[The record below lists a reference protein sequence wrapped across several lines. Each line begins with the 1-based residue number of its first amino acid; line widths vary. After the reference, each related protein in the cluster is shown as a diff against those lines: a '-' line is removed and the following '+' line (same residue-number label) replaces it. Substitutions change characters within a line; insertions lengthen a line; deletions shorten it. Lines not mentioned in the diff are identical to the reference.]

1 MNDENYFAL
10 AIPFFIGGMLI
21 ELVYQWVTK
30 RALYR
35 FDDLITNLSCGIGQ
49 QVIDIFLKV
58 IILGIYSW
66 VYENLR
72 FFKIQPN
79 IYTWILLFI
88 LIDLCFYWFHRFAHQ
103 VNILWG
109 THIVHHQSEEFNFS
123 VALRQSW
130 FDNLFN
136 IIFYL
141 PLALIGFDTISFF
154 VLFSFNTIY
163 QFIIHTKLIGQVGFL
178 EYFLNTP
185 SHHRVHHG
193 KNHQY
198 IDKNYGG
205 VFIIWDKLFGT
216 FQKEQETVIY
226 GITTPILSF
235 NPMVL
240 NFAYWI
246 HLIKDLKKIS
256 IPSVKVAYLFAK
268 PGTIASDTLEL
279 PPYIAKFSV
288 QLKTMTSHISTLK
301 GKLYIGWHFLLT
313 ILFFIVLIDFEP
325 FYTFTEKILSALYI
339 LSTLTILGILLSVR
353 KTFRF
358 VEGVRIVFSIF
369 ILWILIRDIIAYS
382 LHIIILYTLI
392 NSLVFIILSDEKK

>member
-1 MNDENYFAL
+1 MKDENYFAL

-21 ELVYQWVTK
+21 ELVYQWLSK
-30 RALYR
+30 RSLYR

-58 IILGIYSW
+58 LILGLYSW

-72 FFKIQPN
+72 FFSIPPN
-79 IYTWILLFI
+79 IYTWILLFV
-88 LIDLCFYWFHRFAHQ
+88 LIDLCFYWFHRVAHQ

-109 THIVHHQSEEFNFS
+109 THIVHHQSEEFNLS

-141 PLALIGFDTISFF
+141 PLAFMGFDTISFF

-163 QFIIHTKLIGQVGFL
+163 QFIIHTKLIGHLGFL

-205 VFIIWDKLFGT
+205 VFIIWDRLFRT
-216 FQKEQETVIY
+216 FQKEQETVVY

-235 NPMVL
+235 NPVIL

-246 HLIKDLKKIS
+246 QLVKDLKKITV
-256 IPSVKVAYLFAK
+256 PSVKIAYLFAK
-268 PGTIASDTLEL
+268 PGTIPSDTLEL
-279 PPYIAKFSV
+279 PEYITNIST
-288 QLKTMTSHISTLK
+288 QLKTMKSHVSTLK
-301 GKLYIGWHFLLT
+301 YSIYIGWHFLLT
-313 ILFFIVLIDFEP
+313 ILFFIVLMDFETS
-325 FYTFTEKILSALYI
+325 YTVTEKIVSALYI
-339 LSTLTILGILLSVR
+339 LGTLTILGALLSVR

-358 VEGVRIVFSIF
+358 AEGVRMVFSIF
-369 ILWILIRDIIAYS
+369 ILWVLIRNITVYS
-382 LHIIILYTLI
+382 LLIIILYTLI
-392 NSLVFIILSDEKK
+392 NSLVFITLSDEKK